1 MMNALPRRD
10 PDETRGLILATAW
23 DLFRQL
29 GARTT
34 IADVADALK
43 MSSANVYRYFPTKKA
58 LTDATCEMAL
68 GTVFEAISEAA
79 ARAPTPGKAVEAMLY
94 AMHVTMRDQMTDD
107 ARAHEIVDVAIRER
121 WPAIDAFHTNCAA
134 LIAEMIA
141 RGQAAGEFG
150 PGEPE
155 ALAIGAMSAC
165 AGIHHPSLIAE
176 CLNKAPWPGPEAIIA
191 FAMRAL
197 RNPGPD
203 PFI

>member
-1 MMNALPRRD
+1 MNILPRRD
-10 PDETRGLILATAW
+10 PDETRALILSTAW

-68 GTVFEAISEAA
+68 GTVFAAIAEAA
-79 ARAPTPGKAVEAMLY
+79 AAAATPAKAVEAMLY

-121 WPAIDAFHTNCAA
+121 WPAIDAFHVNCAT
-134 LIAEMIA
+134 LIAQMIA
-141 RGQAAGEFG
+141 HGQAAGEFG
-150 PGEPE
+150 PGDPE
-155 ALAIGAMSAC
+155 VLAIGAMAAC
-165 AGIHHPSLIAE
+165 ACVHHPSLIAQ
-176 CLNKAPWPGPEAIIA
+176 CLNKDPWPGPEAIVA

-197 RNPGPD
+197 RNPEQSP
-203 PFI
+203 PL

>member
-1 MMNALPRRD
+1 MNILPRRD
-10 PDETRGLILATAW
+10 PDKARALILSTAW

-79 ARAPTPGKAVEAMLY
+79 QQSPTPGKAVEAMLY

-107 ARAHEIVDVAIRER
+107 ARAHEIVDIAISER
-121 WPAIDAFHTNCAA
+121 WPAIDAFHANCAG
-134 LIAEMIA
+134 LIAQMIA
-141 RGQAAGEFG
+141 QGQATNEFG
-150 PGEPE
+150 PGDPE
-155 ALAIGAMSAC
+155 ALAIGAMTAC
-165 AGIHHPSLIAE
+165 VAIHHPSLITQ
-176 CLNKAPWPGPEAIIA
+176 CLNKAPWPGPEATIA

-197 RNPGPD
+197 RNPDQHPA
-203 PFI
+203 I